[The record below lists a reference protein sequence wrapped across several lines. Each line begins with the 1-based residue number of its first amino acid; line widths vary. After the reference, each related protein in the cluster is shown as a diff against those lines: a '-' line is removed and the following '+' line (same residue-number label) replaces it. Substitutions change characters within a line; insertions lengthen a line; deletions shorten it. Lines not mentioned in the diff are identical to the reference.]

1 MDPTL
6 GVLKKMMDVSA
17 LRHEVLAHNLA
28 NAATPGFRRQD
39 VAFRDA
45 LAEAIGKNDTAAIAA
60 VQPQIKPDR
69 SAPLDGQGNSVSLH
83 REMGAL
89 NENSLLY
96 GVSAKALAG
105 KYATIRAA
113 INGRR

>member
-1 MDPTL
+1 MDTTVE
-6 GVLKKMMDVSA
+6 VLKKLLDVSA
-17 LRHEVLAHNLA
+17 VRHEALAHNLA
-28 NAATPGFRRQD
+28 NATTPGYRRQD

-45 LAEAIGKNDTAAIAA
+45 LTQAIGKNDAMA
-60 VQPQIKPDR
+60 VARVKPQIITDR
-69 SAPLDGQGNSVSLH
+69 NAPVDGQGNSVALH

-96 GVSAKALAG
+96 GLSAKILAR
-105 KYATIRAA
+105 KYATMRAA